1 MQAEE
6 AVKSVCVVGAGLG
19 GSMMTLYL
27 ARRGYRVTVFE
38 RRRDPRLEEISTT
51 SMNLGLSRR
60 GIESLRRAGL
70 AEQALQLVIPMSGRV
85 IHDLQGRLIHQ
96 PYGNGGTEVINA
108 IRRGDINALL
118 IRAAA
123 ALPQVTFAFQTRVLA
138 LDPKG
143 PSLDVRDEAGG
154 EERRETF
161 DFVVGADG
169 LFSPVRQSMHRGER
183 AEYAQEFLDW
193 GWKELTVPPGPGG
206 TSRMERE
213 AFHLWPR
220 GGSLL
225 FAHPNKDGSFTCSLV
240 LPFQGPRSF
249 ATLTQPGAVSELF
262 SSMFPDLL
270 PLIPDLEEQFARRP
284 IINLVTTRTS
294 PWHYEDK
301 VVLLGDAAHAVV
313 PFYAQGMNA
322 AFEDCAVLDDC
333 LGRRPEDRRAAFAEY
348 QAIRKPNTDA
358 LAEMSKQNFLELR
371 DSVRS
376 PWPRAR
382 KTLDLFLHR
391 LLGEAW
397 MPLHARVTHTCVP
410 YARAVEMT
418 RRQTRILVSVGVA
431 AAMALLWLVISSISG

>member
-1 MQAEE
+1 
-6 AVKSVCVVGAGLG
+6 
-19 GSMMTLYL
+19 MMALYL
-27 ARRGYRVTVFE
+27 ARRGYAVTVLV
-38 RRRDPRLEEISTT
+38 RRRVPRLEEISAT

-60 GIESLRRAGL
+60 GIESLRRVGL
-70 AEQALQLVIPMSGRV
+70 AEQALELVIPMQGRV
-85 IHDLQGRLIHQ
+85 IHDLQGRLTHQ
-96 PYGNGGTEVINA
+96 PYGSGGAEVINA

-118 IRAAA
+118 VRAAA
-123 ALPQVTFAFQTRVLA
+123 ALPQVTFAFQTRVTA

-143 PSLDVRDEAGG
+143 PSLEVRDEASG

-169 LFSPVRQSMHRGER
+169 LFSPVRQWIHRGER
-183 AEYAQEFLDW
+183 ADYAQEFLDW

-206 TSRMERE
+206 ASLMERE

-225 FAHPNKDGSFTCSLV
+225 FAHPNRDGSFTCSLV
-240 LPFQGPRSF
+240 LPFQGPLSF
-249 ATLTQPGAVSELF
+249 AALARPGAVSELF
-262 SSMFPDLL
+262 ASMFPDLV

-284 IINLVTTRTS
+284 IIHLATTRTT
-294 PWHYEDK
+294 PWYSADK

-322 AFEDCAVLDDC
+322 AFEDCAVLDEC
-333 LGRRPEDRRAAFAEY
+333 LGRHPEDREQAFAEY

-371 DSVRS
+371 DRVRS

-382 KTLDLFLHR
+382 KALDLFLHR

-410 YARAVEMT
+410 YARALEMT
-418 RRQTRILVSVGVA
+418 RRQTRILVSLGLA
-431 AAMALLWLVISSISG
+431 AAVALLWLAISISG

>member
-1 MQAEE
+1 MSGERL
-6 AVKSVCVVGAGLG
+6 VKSACVVGAGLG
-19 GSMMTLYL
+19 GSMMALYL
-27 ARRGYRVTVFE
+27 ARRGYKVTVID
-38 RRRDPRLEEISTT
+38 RRRDPRLEEISET

-60 GIESLRRAGL
+60 GIESLRRVGL
-70 AEQALQLVIPMSGRV
+70 AEEALQLVIPMSGRV
-85 IHDLQGRLIHQ
+85 IHDLQGRLTHQ
-96 PYGNGGTEVINA
+96 SYGNGGSEVINA

-118 IRAAA
+118 VRAAA
-123 ALPQVTFAFQTRVLA
+123 ALPQVTFAFQTRVLS

-143 PSLDVRDEAGG
+143 PSLELRDEVRG
-154 EERRETF
+154 EERREEF
-161 DFVVGADG
+161 DFIVGADG
-169 LFSPVRQSMHRGER
+169 LFSTVRQSIHRGER
-183 AEYAQEFLDW
+183 ADYAQEFLDW
-193 GWKELTVPPGPGG
+193 GWKELTVPAGPDGA
-206 TSRMERE
+206 SRMERE

-249 ATLTQPGAVSELF
+249 AALSRPGAVSELF
-262 SSMFPDLL
+262 SALFPDLL
-270 PLIPDLEEQFARRP
+270 PVIPDLEEQFARRS
-284 IINLVTTRTS
+284 IINLATTRTS
-294 PWHYEDK
+294 PWNYRDK

-333 LGRRPEDRRAAFAEY
+333 LGRHPEDLEGAFAEY

-376 PWPRAR
+376 PLQRAR
-382 KTLDLFLHR
+382 KALDLFLHR

-418 RRQTRILVSVGVA
+418 RRQTGILVSLGVA
-431 AAMALLWLVISSISG
+431 AVAALLWLAISISG

>member
-1 MQAEE
+1 MQREGP
-6 AVKSVCVVGAGLG
+6 VKRVCVVGAGLG
-19 GSMMTLYL
+19 GSTMALYL
-27 ARRGYRVTVFE
+27 ARRGYQVTVYE
-38 RRRDPRLEEISTT
+38 RRRDPRLEEISET

-60 GIESLRRAGL
+60 GIESLRRVGL
-70 AEQALQLVIPMSGRV
+70 AEQALERVIPMRGRV
-85 IHDLQGRLIHQ
+85 IHDLKGGLTHQ
-96 PYGNGGTEVINA
+96 PYGNGGSEVINA
-108 IRRGDINALL
+108 IRRSEINSLL
-118 IRAAA
+118 VRAAA
-123 ALPQVTFAFQTRVLA
+123 ALPQVSFSFQTRVLA
-138 LDPKG
+138 LDPSG
-143 PSLDVRDEAGG
+143 PSVEARDELGRQ
-154 EERRETF
+154 EWRETF

-169 LFSPVRQSMHRGER
+169 LFSPVRQWMHRGER
-183 AEYAQEFLDW
+183 ADYSQEFLDW
-193 GWKELTVPPGPGG
+193 GWKELTVPAGPGG
-206 TSRMERE
+206 VSRMERA

-225 FAHPNKDGSFTCSLV
+225 FAHPNLDGSFTCSLV

-249 ATLTQPGAVSELF
+249 ATLAQPGAVSELF

-284 IINLVTTRTS
+284 IINLVTTRIS
-294 PWHYEDK
+294 PWYYRDK

-333 LGRRPEDRRAAFAEY
+333 LGRHPEDREAAFAEY
-348 QAIRKPNTDA
+348 QAIRKPNTDE

-371 DSVRS
+371 DRVRS

-382 KTLDLFLHR
+382 KALDLFLHR
-391 LLGEAW
+391 LLGEGW

-418 RRQTRILVSVGVA
+418 RRQTRILMSFGLA
-431 AAMALLWLVISSISG
+431 AAVALLWLAISLSR